1 VLVTLLIPAGG
12 TLLAWLLL
20 DELVGWGELSGML
33 LIGLGLVV
41 IDGRAV
47 HLLRLPRPGVTPR
60 SAP

>member
-20 DELVGWGELSGML
+20 GELVGWGELAGML

-47 HLLRLPRPGVTPR
+47 RLLRIPAPGVRPR